1 MSDRVAT
8 RTKILLV
15 ASGLALS
22 LAGFGEF
29 AGAASAAPD
38 MNVNQE
44 NCWGEVVL
52 PVAWEVG
59 DPESAGCEH
68 LRDTSDT
75 SMADI
80 AAAGS
85 NPGHSP
91 EFTVTPQ
98 TTVP

>member
-1 MSDRVAT
+1 MFAT
-8 RTKILLV
+8 KMESTLV
-15 ASGLALS
+15 AGGLALS
-22 LAGFGEF
+22 LAGFGVF
-29 AGAASAAPD
+29 AGVASAAPD
-38 MNVNQE
+38 LNVNQE
-44 NCWGEVVL
+44 NCWGGVVY
-52 PVAWEVG
+52 PTAWEVG